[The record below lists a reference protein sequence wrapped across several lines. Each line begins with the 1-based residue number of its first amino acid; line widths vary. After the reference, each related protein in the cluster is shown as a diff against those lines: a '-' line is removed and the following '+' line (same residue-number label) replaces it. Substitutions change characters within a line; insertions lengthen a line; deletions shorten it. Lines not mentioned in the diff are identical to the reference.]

1 MIKTFRHKGL
11 QYFYERESKA
21 GITAAHAIRLKDIL
35 ASLDAAEV
43 VGDLDAPGLGLHS
56 LKGKLKGHWSVSVT
70 GAWRI
75 TFRFDGGNAFDV
87 NYLQYH

>member
-21 GITAAHAIRLKDIL
+21 GITVAHAIRLKDIL
-35 ASLDAAEV
+35 ASLDAAEAV
-43 VGDLDAPGLGLHS
+43 SDLGAPGLRLHP
-56 LKGKLKGHWSVSVT
+56 LKGKQKGHWSVSVT
-70 GAWRI
+70 GAWRV
-75 TFRFDGGNAFDV
+75 TFRFEGGNAFDV